1 MIKGSVI
8 EECELN
14 NLIHWGEGRRKKGEE
29 RRNNRDFSSP
39 LRAARVSSGA
49 PAVRSLREHALRA
62 PAGSFFFLLSR
73 FVKDMSSDSKSDASL
88 RRIAAALGYDTDA
101 DDAPR
106 LLAKGQGELADR
118 IIALAK
124 QHDIPIREDRDLVAV
139 LAKLDLDREIPPE
152 LYRVVAELLAFVYK
166 ANNRWK
172 DENK

>member
-1 MIKGSVI
+1 
-8 EECELN
+8 
-14 NLIHWGEGRRKKGEE
+14 
-29 RRNNRDFSSP
+29 
-39 LRAARVSSGA
+39 
-49 PAVRSLREHALRA
+49 
-62 PAGSFFFLLSR
+62 
-73 FVKDMSSDSKSDASL
+73 MSSDSKSDASL